1 MSLSTYC
8 SSLTASGAACM
19 NRPTHFEGNCVVHHN
34 YKRRHDAEY
43 RNRYT
48 ESPDR
53 KEKNKALA
61 ERRALYKIGTL
72 AFRKYLDSMEV
83 HSTYYGL
90 YSNYLT
96 RSKSKA
102 LREEKIKSW
111 AAAAEA
117 AAAAAAVPPPLT
129 TLYVGN
135 LTVEWSDEWKPT
147 DDHVRVLGTVDTA
160 VGTALENAGAYI
172 TAQANAF
179 LEGAFDSQ
187 TKES

>member
-1 MSLSTYC
+1 
-8 SSLTASGAACM
+8 M

-72 AFRKYLDSMEV
+72 AYRKYLDSMEV

-96 RSKSKA
+96 RAKSKA
-102 LREEKIKSW
+102 LREEQIRSW
-111 AAAAEA
+111 AASAAASAE
-117 AAAAAAVPPPLT
+117 AAAAAVPPPLT

-179 LEGAFDSQ
+179 LERAFDSQ